1 MKSMYKDLKSGMSY
15 DPVKKF
21 GVIETEGTLLYD
33 NITTSYPLNLPVD
46 YYHKF
51 VQNQIPKESDGKWFI
66 RPHHIENL
74 TQHPSSLKDG
84 VFNTHY
90 FSHYN
95 QEYGK
100 EPVVNDCELAVTH
113 IEK

>member
-51 VQNQIPKESDGKWFI
+51 V
-66 RPHHIENL
+66 
-74 TQHPSSLKDG
+74 
-84 VFNTHY
+84 
-90 FSHYN
+90 
-95 QEYGK
+95 
-100 EPVVNDCELAVTH
+100 
-113 IEK
+113 

>member
-1 MKSMYKDLKSGMSY
+1 MEEQSDEGIAVARYKNDKQLADEHMKSLFRDPQSGATF
-15 DPVKKF
+15 DPAKRF

-74 TQHPSSLKDG
+74 T
-84 VFNTHY
+84 
-90 FSHYN
+90 
-95 QEYGK
+95 
-100 EPVVNDCELAVTH
+100 
-113 IEK
+113 